1 MRRSGRDWLKNE
13 REVMELIG
21 LEQVP
26 GSGSSWLARED
37 GSTEDVLCQLKST
50 DASSIRVQ
58 KKDVDELLVNAAVE
72 HKLPVFA
79 IQFRESNEVYLV
91 VRPLDVPDVAKLIR
105 DGRHSRDETEWP
117 QMSSQ
122 GLRRPPKKVVK
133 SSKSARDEFSRMND
147 KKYEKKE
154 TRAR

>member
-1 MRRSGRDWLKNE
+1 MKRSGRDWLKNE
-13 REVMELIG
+13 REVMELLG

-58 KKDVDELLVNAAVE
+58 KQDIDELLINSAVE

-79 IQFRESNEVYLV
+79 IQFRKSNDVYLV
-91 VRPLDVPDVAKLIR
+91 VRPLDVPDMAKLIR
-105 DGRHSRDETEWP
+105 DGRYSRDKLEGP
-117 QMSSQ
+117 QTSSEC
-122 GLRRPPKKVVK
+122 LRRPPKNVVK
-133 SSKSARDEFSRMND
+133 SSKSARDEFSRMSE

-154 TRAR
+154 KRAR

>member
-1 MRRSGRDWLKNE
+1 MKRSGRDWLKNE
-13 REVMELIG
+13 REVMELLG

-58 KKDVDELLVNAAVE
+58 KQDIDELLVNSAVE

-79 IQFRESNEVYLV
+79 IQFRKSNEVYLV

-105 DGRHSRDETEWP
+105 DGRHSRDKEEWP
-117 QMSSQ
+117 QMTSQ
-122 GLRRPPKKVVK
+122 SFRGPSRGVVK
-133 SSKSARDEFSRMND
+133 SSKSARDEFSRMNEE
-147 KKYEKKE
+147 KYEKKE
-154 TRAR
+154 KRAR